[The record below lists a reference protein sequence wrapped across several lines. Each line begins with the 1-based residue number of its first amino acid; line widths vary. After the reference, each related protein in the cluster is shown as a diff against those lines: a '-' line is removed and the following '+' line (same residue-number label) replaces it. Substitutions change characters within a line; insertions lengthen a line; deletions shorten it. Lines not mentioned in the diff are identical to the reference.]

1 MGLVRAIV
9 IAAFATLTA
18 AAAQAQSYPAK
29 PVRVMVGFA
38 PGSGPDVIARTIANQ
53 LGTDLKQSFFIENR
67 LGANGT
73 IAARAVAQADPDGY
87 TLLFSSSSIASTP
100 FIYKNPNFDV
110 LRDLAPIATS
120 GILDG
125 YLVLVHPSLP
135 VHSVAELIAYAR
147 QNRVLYGSPGVGNGL
162 HLATEQFKLAAGI
175 EIEHVPYRGA
185 SEVANALLGQN
196 IHFMFVTPTSVIGLV
211 KEGKLRAIGF
221 SGLKRFPEFPDV
233 PLVRDTLPNLSILNT
248 WGMFYA
254 PGKTPPAI
262 VEKLNTAVRQA
273 LRVKTVADM
282 MGRAGYVPDERSAAQ
297 TAAFFR
303 QEVAATGEAV
313 KAAKIQPQ

>member
-1 MGLVRAIV
+1 MGLVRAIAGV
-9 IAAFATLTA
+9 ALAALAATA
-18 AAAQAQSYPAK
+18 SQAQTYPAK

-38 PGSGPDVIARTIANQ
+38 PGSGPDVISRAISIQ
-53 LGTDLKQSFFIENR
+53 LAADLGQSFVIENR

-100 FIYKNPNFDV
+100 FIYKHPNFDV

-120 GILDG
+120 GVLDG
-125 YLVLVHPSLP
+125 YLLLVHPSLP
-135 VHSVAELIAYAR
+135 VHGVAELIAYAK

-162 HLATEQFKLAAGI
+162 HLATELFKLAAGI
-175 EIEHVPYRGA
+175 GVEHVPYRGA

-196 IHFMFVTPTSVIGLV
+196 IHFMFVTPTSVLGLV
-211 KEGKLRAIGF
+211 KEGRLRAIGF
-221 SGLKRFPEFPDV
+221 SGAKRFPEFPEV
-233 PLVRDTLPNLSILNT
+233 PLVRDTVPSLSILNT

-262 VEKLNTAVRQA
+262 VEKLNAAVRQA
-273 LRVKTVADM
+273 LRAKLVADVVA
-282 MGRAGYVPDERSAAQ
+282 RAGYVPDGHTAAQ
-297 TAAFFR
+297 TAEFFR
-303 QEVAATGEAV
+303 KEVAATGEAV
-313 KAAKIQPQ
+313 KAARIQPQ

>member
-1 MGLVRAIV
+1 MRLIRVAAIAV
-9 IAAFATLTA
+9 LAAFAMT
-18 AAAQAQSYPAK
+18 AQAQTYPNK
-29 PVRVMVGFA
+29 PVRMLVGFA
-38 PGSGPDVIARTIANQ
+38 PGSGPDVISRTISNQ
-53 LGTDLKQSFFIENR
+53 LGADLGQSFVIENR

-73 IAARAVAQADPDGY
+73 IAARAVAQSEPDGY
-87 TLLFSSSSIASTP
+87 TLLFSSSSISSTP

-125 YLVLVHPSLP
+125 YLFLVHPSLP
-135 VHSVAELIAYAR
+135 VRNVPEFIAYAK
-147 QNRVLYGSPGVGNGL
+147 QHRVLYGSPGVGNGL
-162 HLATEQFKLAAGI
+162 HLATELFKLAAGV

-196 IHFMFVTPTSVIGLV
+196 IHFMLVTPTSVIGLV

-221 SGLKRFPEFPDV
+221 SGAKPFPEFPDV
-233 PLVRDTLPNLSILNT
+233 PLVRATLPKLSILNT

-262 VEKLNTAVRQA
+262 VEKLNMAVRQA
-273 LRVKTVADM
+273 LRAKLVADVM
-282 MGRAGYVPDERSAAQ
+282 ARAGYVPDDRTAAQ
-297 TAAFFR
+297 TAEFFR
-303 QEVAATGEAV
+303 DEVAATGEAV
-313 KAAKIQPQ
+313 KAARIQPQ